1 MSRPILIVDDDP
13 RVRAIICRMLENAGH
28 QTRAVPSAED
38 ALDVLQKE
46 SFPLI
51 ITDVSMPGMS
61 GLEFLERLQAME
73 SPPPAIVAS
82 GEGTIDRAVRAVQL
96 GALDFLTK
104 PLEKE
109 RLVLTVQNALRFS
122 RLASAHAHLK
132 AEMAASS
139 QLVGRS
145 PGMERLRALIAKVAP
160 SDGRVLILGENG
172 TGKELVAAAIHQGS
186 ERSEASFVKLNCAA
200 VPENLVE
207 SELFGHEKGAFTGA
221 VKSRIGRFELAD
233 GGTLFLDEIGD
244 MPAPM
249 QAKLLRVL
257 QEGTFERVGG
267 DHTIRVDVRVIA
279 ATNRDMDLLVEEGTF
294 REDLLYRLNVV
305 TLEIPPLRER
315 AEDIEELAQHFLRES
330 PRRGGRQLR
339 LSDAAMQ
346 LLCRQPFPGNVREL
360 SNIIERLAILASGEL
375 VDEAELELLLP
386 RRRVRRSEAAPP
398 RGGYRSGTP
407 LRELLLESER
417 EILLAAIDDFGGKK
431 VEAATALGV
440 ERSHF
445 YKKCRKLG
453 IE

>member
-1 MSRPILIVDDDP
+1 
-13 RVRAIICRMLENAGH
+13 MLKNAGH
-28 QTRAVPSAED
+28 KTHPVPSAED
-38 ALDVLQKE
+38 ALEVLQKQ
-46 SFPLI
+46 SFLLI
-51 ITDVSMPGMS
+51 ITDVSMPGGMS
-61 GLEFLERLQAME
+61 GLDFLERLQTME

-96 GALDFLTK
+96 GAVDFLTK
-104 PLEKE
+104 PLEQE

-122 RLASAHAHLK
+122 RLASAHEHLK
-132 AEMAASS
+132 AEMAAGS

-145 PGMERLRALIAKVAP
+145 PSMERLRALIAKVAP

-279 ATNRDMDLLVEEGTF
+279 ATNRDMDLLVDEGTF

-315 AEDIEELAQHFLRES
+315 SEDIAELAKHFLRAN
-330 PRRGGRQLR
+330 PRRGGRHLQLSEDALEL
-339 LSDAAMQ
+339 LS
-346 LLCRQPFPGNVREL
+346 RQPFPGNVREL
-360 SNIIERLAILASGEL
+360 SNIIERLAILATSDV
-375 VDEAELELLLP
+375 VDDVELELLLP
-386 RRRVRRSEAAPP
+386 RRRTRRSETTPPP
-398 RGGYRSGTP
+398 RGSYRQGVA
-407 LRELLLESER
+407 LRELLQEAER

-431 VEAATALGV
+431 VEAASALGI